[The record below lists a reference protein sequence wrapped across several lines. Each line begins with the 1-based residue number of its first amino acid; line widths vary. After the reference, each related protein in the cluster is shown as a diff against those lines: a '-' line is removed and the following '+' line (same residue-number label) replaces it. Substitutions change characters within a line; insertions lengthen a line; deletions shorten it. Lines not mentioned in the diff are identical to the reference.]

1 MIECLGLLSCGM
13 TCQKKKLTSLLSD
26 LQFPLLV
33 IVSVKHFVMQ
43 ILKCAIQMD
52 LVIILYN
59 TKQLKN

>member
-13 TCQKKKLTSLLSD
+13 TCQKKLTSLLSD

-43 ILKCAIQMD
+43 VVKCAVQMD
-52 LVIILYN
+52 LIIILYN
-59 TKQLKN
+59 TKQRKN

>member
-13 TCQKKKLTSLLSD
+13 TCQNKLTSLLSD

-43 ILKCAIQMD
+43 VVKCAIQMD
-52 LVIILYN
+52 LIIILYN
-59 TKQLKN
+59 TKRRKN